1 MARAMAPPMTQ
12 RRKSIRRHLLIYAA
26 ITPYVVIAVF
36 PIYWMAITAFKQD
49 PDLYR
54 MEHFPFWFNLA
65 PTLRNFKILFYQTHY
80 GDWIWN
86 TFTISALVALITL
99 VTAVPAGYALAR
111 LKLPGAEN
119 SGIAIFLTY
128 LVPPIILFLPLSR
141 IVAELGL
148 QDSWW
153 ALVVV
158 YPTFTIPFCTWL
170 LMGFF
175 KTVPMEIEE
184 AARVDGCGQAG
195 AFLRVILPIS
205 LPGVLTSVIFAFTLS
220 MQDFLYGLAFV
231 SPGDQKPVPVG
242 VPTELIR
249 GDVYYWGSLMGAALL
264 VGLPVA
270 ILYNF
275 FLDRFIQGITG
286 GIGKCAP
293 REFER
298 RLCRHNRFLG
308 GGRASASRR
317 LAPPVGRGA
326 KPPSEDLFGV
336 RADDGIGSAGVADV
350 EDEVLHGL
358 VGPVEGVVPPAAVV
372 HVGLAGRV
380 ILRARDADRPR
391 LVLGG
396 EDTLDDVDEGGHAEL
411 QPPRVATWL
420 QLDRLAGEQDR
431 RVDGGAEAS
440 ERGDE
445 VSRLDALRRL
455 RVRRR
460 LLGVRG
466 REEGEDERHHETERE
481 PDDHGSTP

>member
-1 MARAMAPPMTQ
+1 VAVMAGSPTGAPMTQ
-12 RRKSIRRHLLIYAA
+12 RRKDIRRHVLIYAGLL
-26 ITPYVVIAVF
+26 PFVVIAVF
-36 PIYWMAITAFKQD
+36 PIYWMLITAFKQD

-54 MEHFPFWFNLA
+54 MENIPFWFNLP
-65 PTLRNFKILFYQTHY
+65 PTLRNFDILFYQTNY
-80 GDWIWN
+80 GAWLWN
-86 TFTISALVALITL
+86 TFAISVWVALITL

-119 SGIAIFLTY
+119 TGIAIFLTY

-141 IVAELGL
+141 IVAEIGL

-153 ALVVV
+153 SLVVV

-286 GIGKCAP
+286 GIGK
-293 REFER
+293 
-298 RLCRHNRFLG
+298 
-308 GGRASASRR
+308 
-317 LAPPVGRGA
+317 
-326 KPPSEDLFGV
+326 
-336 RADDGIGSAGVADV
+336 
-350 EDEVLHGL
+350 
-358 VGPVEGVVPPAAVV
+358 
-372 HVGLAGRV
+372 
-380 ILRARDADRPR
+380 
-391 LVLGG
+391 
-396 EDTLDDVDEGGHAEL
+396 
-411 QPPRVATWL
+411 
-420 QLDRLAGEQDR
+420 
-431 RVDGGAEAS
+431 
-440 ERGDE
+440 
-445 VSRLDALRRL
+445 
-455 RVRRR
+455 
-460 LLGVRG
+460 
-466 REEGEDERHHETERE
+466 
-481 PDDHGSTP
+481 

>member
-1 MARAMAPPMTQ
+1 MAARLMAPPMTQ

-26 ITPYVVIAVF
+26 LTPYVVIAVF

-65 PTLRNFKILFYQTHY
+65 PTLRNFKILFYQTNY
-80 GDWIWN
+80 GSWIWN
-86 TFTISALVALITL
+86 TFTISGWVALITL

-111 LKLPGAEN
+111 LRLPGAEN
-119 SGIAIFLTY
+119 TGIAIFLTY

-141 IVAELGL
+141 VVAELGL

-249 GDVYYWGSLMGAALL
+249 GDIYYWGSLMGAALL

-286 GIGKCAP
+286 GIGK
-293 REFER
+293 
-298 RLCRHNRFLG
+298 
-308 GGRASASRR
+308 
-317 LAPPVGRGA
+317 
-326 KPPSEDLFGV
+326 
-336 RADDGIGSAGVADV
+336 
-350 EDEVLHGL
+350 
-358 VGPVEGVVPPAAVV
+358 
-372 HVGLAGRV
+372 
-380 ILRARDADRPR
+380 
-391 LVLGG
+391 
-396 EDTLDDVDEGGHAEL
+396 
-411 QPPRVATWL
+411 
-420 QLDRLAGEQDR
+420 
-431 RVDGGAEAS
+431 
-440 ERGDE
+440 
-445 VSRLDALRRL
+445 
-455 RVRRR
+455 
-460 LLGVRG
+460 
-466 REEGEDERHHETERE
+466 
-481 PDDHGSTP
+481 

>member
-1 MARAMAPPMTQ
+1 MATRLMAPPMTQ

-26 ITPYVVIAVF
+26 LTPYVVIAVF

-65 PTLRNFKILFYQTHY
+65 PTLRNFKILFYQTNY
-80 GDWIWN
+80 GSWIWN
-86 TFTISALVALITL
+86 TFTISGWVALITL

-111 LKLPGAEN
+111 LRLPGAEN
-119 SGIAIFLTY
+119 TGIAIFLTY

-141 IVAELGL
+141 VVAELGL

-153 ALVVV
+153 ALVLV

-249 GDVYYWGSLMGAALL
+249 GDIYYWGSIMAAALL

-286 GIGKCAP
+286 GIDRK
-293 REFER
+293 
-298 RLCRHNRFLG
+298 
-308 GGRASASRR
+308 S
-317 LAPPVGRGA
+317 
-326 KPPSEDLFGV
+326 
-336 RADDGIGSAGVADV
+336 
-350 EDEVLHGL
+350 
-358 VGPVEGVVPPAAVV
+358 VV
-372 HVGLAGRV
+372 
-380 ILRARDADRPR
+380 
-391 LVLGG
+391 
-396 EDTLDDVDEGGHAEL
+396 
-411 QPPRVATWL
+411 
-420 QLDRLAGEQDR
+420 
-431 RVDGGAEAS
+431 
-440 ERGDE
+440 
-445 VSRLDALRRL
+445 
-455 RVRRR
+455 
-460 LLGVRG
+460 
-466 REEGEDERHHETERE
+466 
-481 PDDHGSTP
+481 